1 MKRLHFYNI
10 KDEYIKYLYQFDNKV
25 PFNKECKRPYIGIV
39 LDINENTY
47 FAPMFSPKKQH
58 MKYKSN
64 VTYVKIEKNLGIIK
78 LNNMIPVNK
87 KDLFYINF
95 NNVKNEKYKN
105 LLIQQN
111 SYIQINSDRIRKN
124 ADKLYKFVTVDK
136 QDFFLNICCDFKK
149 LEEKCRE
156 YEKKNRSN

>member
-1 MKRLHFYNI
+1 MKKIFFKIFVLFLVFLFSVFVVL
-10 KDEYIKYLYQFDNKV
+10 KLNK
-25 PFNKECKRPYIGIV
+25 
-39 LDINENTY
+39 INE
-47 FAPMFSPKKQH
+47 
-58 MKYKSN
+58 YKILQ
-64 VTYVKIEKNLGIIK
+64 VIEA
-78 LNNMIPVNK
+78 
-87 KDLFYINF
+87 DEFYIDF
-95 NNVKNEKYKN
+95 NNIKNEKYKN